1 MIDARA
7 ADIISG
13 RVTPGAMLPTK
24 PQLCDRFGVR
34 RTVVREAVA
43 PAAVGG

>member
-1 MIDARA
+1 MSCRR

-13 RVTPGAMLPTK
+13 RVAPGAMLPTE
-24 PQLCDRFGVR
+24 PQLCDRFSVR